1 MDEFEMKRRIYG
13 YIKEIC
19 HYSQMQVFATSYY
32 QKNYFQM
39 QIDDATGALI
49 NLYMELWAP
58 PEHKKRR
65 SRSYHYQA
73 NDIESYEQRIQ
84 PVGQQ
89 PWGQDLTKEQL
100 SEAEQFNELASFL
113 EQIPEVEQSNQQSF
127 SSEQQPET
135 EQPSQQ
141 EARSFTEQDLAAFN
155 GMDGNPAYVAVNGIV
170 YDVSSVMRWAGGTHF
185 GLEAGRDLSG
195 PFMLC
200 HHGILERLSKLPK
213 VGVLVKGV

>member
-1 MDEFEMKRRIYG
+1 MDEYEMKRRIYG

-58 PEHKKRR
+58 PEHQKRK
-65 SRSYHYQA
+65 SSSYHYQV
-73 NDIESYEQRIQ
+73 NDIESYEQKLS
-84 PVGQQ
+84 PGGQQ
-89 PWGQDLTKEQL
+89 SSKQDFTKEQI
-100 SEAEQFNELASFL
+100 S
-113 EQIPEVEQSNQQSF
+113 EVEQS
-127 SSEQQPET
+127 ET
-135 EQPSQQ
+135 EQPLQQ
-141 EARSFTEQDLAAFN
+141 EARSFTEQELAVFN
-155 GMDGNPAYVAVNGIV
+155 GLDGNPAYVAVNGIV

-213 VGVLVKGV
+213 VGVLVEGV